1 MKKKALTLLATLAL
15 MFGGVAAASAHSGNT
30 IYAGWNNTCLVQYK
44 NFNGTIRN
52 LSASQWSVDSVW
64 MVRVPVGCHGSMGI
78 AGQPELILSGGTWK
92 SFTAAAPSGSTVR
105 VWSYK
110 N

>member
-1 MKKKALTLLATLAL
+1 MKKIVLSLIAACALLLGGAT
-15 MFGGVAAASAHSGNT
+15 AASAHAGNT
-30 IYAGWNNTCLVQYK
+30 IYAGWNNNCMVQYK
-44 NFNGTIRN
+44 NFNGVIRN
-52 LSASQWSVDSVW
+52 LWQSQWSVDSVW

-78 AGQPELILSGGTWK
+78 AGQPELILTGGTWK